1 MLGGF
6 MYYTPMTKAAMKLC
20 FEAHKDQVDKAGVPY
35 VFHPISLA
43 ERFREGQ
50 EAETCVALLHDVLE
64 DTDYT
69 VDDIRA
75 AGMNAEVIE
84 ALLLLNHNP
93 KVEYMD
99 YVRRLSKNNIAR
111 HVKIC
116 DLQHNSNLSRLEK
129 VTEKDLKRVE
139 KYKEALRILF
149 EVEESSEA

>member
-1 MLGGF
+1 

-20 FEAHKDQVDKAGVPY
+20 FEAHKDQVDKAGIPY

-43 ERFREGQ
+43 ERFGEGQ

-75 AGMNAEVIE
+75 AGMNEEVIE

-93 KVEYMD
+93 KVKYMD
-99 YVRRLSKNNIAR
+99 YVRHLSKNNIAR

-116 DLQHNSNLSRLEK
+116 NLQHNSNLSRLEK

-139 KYKEALRILF
+139 KYKDALKILF
-149 EVEESSEA
+149 EVEGSSERK

>member
-1 MLGGF
+1 

-20 FEAHKDQVDKAGVPY
+20 FKAHKEQVDKAGIPY

-43 ERFREGQ
+43 ERFGEDQ

-64 DTDYT
+64 DTDYMS
-69 VDDIRA
+69 D
-75 AGMNAEVIE
+75 EVIE

-99 YVRRLSKNNIAR
+99 YVRHLSKNNIAR

-149 EVEESSEA
+149 EVEESSEV

>member
-1 MLGGF
+1 

-20 FEAHKDQVDKAGVPY
+20 FKAHKDQVDKAGISY

-43 ERFREGQ
+43 ERFGEGQ
-50 EAETCVALLHDVLE
+50 EAEICVALLHDVLE

-75 AGMNAEVIE
+75 AGMSDEVID

-99 YVRRLSKNNIAR
+99 YVLRLSQNNIAR

-116 DLQHNSNLSRLEK
+116 DLQHNSNLSRLET

-149 EVEESSEA
+149 EVEGSSESK

>member
-1 MLGGF
+1 

-20 FEAHKDQVDKAGVPY
+20 FEAHKDQVDKAGIPY
-35 VFHPISLA
+35 LFHPISLA
-43 ERFREGQ
+43 ERFGEDQ

-69 VDDIRA
+69 VDDIRS
-75 AGMNAEVIE
+75 AGMNEEVIE
-84 ALLLLNHNP
+84 ALLLLSHNP

-116 DLQHNSNLSRLEK
+116 DLQHNSNLSRLET

-139 KYKEALRILF
+139 KYKEALKILF
-149 EVEESSEA
+149 EVEGSSEQK

>member
-1 MLGGF
+1 

-20 FEAHKDQVDKAGVPY
+20 FKAHKDQVDKAGISY

-43 ERFREGQ
+43 ERFGEGQ
-50 EAETCVALLHDVLE
+50 EAEICVALLHDVLE

-75 AGMNAEVIE
+75 AGMSDEVID

-99 YVRRLSKNNIAR
+99 YVLRLSQNNIAR

-116 DLQHNSNLSRLEK
+116 DLQHNSNLSHLEK

-149 EVEESSEA
+149 EVEGSSESK

>member
-1 MLGGF
+1 
-6 MYYTPMTKAAMKLC
+6 MYHTPMTKAAMKLC
-20 FEAHKDQVDKAGVPY
+20 FEAHKDQVDKAGIPY

-43 ERFREGQ
+43 ERFGGGQ

-69 VDDIRA
+69 VDDIRV
-75 AGMNAEVIE
+75 AGMSEEVIE
-84 ALLLLNHNP
+84 ALLLMNHNP

-99 YVRRLSKNNIAR
+99 YVRHLSKNDIAR

-116 DLQHNSNLSRLEK
+116 DLQHNSNLSRLET

-149 EVEESSEA
+149 EVEGSSEA

>member
-1 MLGGF
+1 

-20 FEAHKDQVDKAGVPY
+20 FEAHKNQIDKAGIPY

-43 ERFREGQ
+43 ERFGEGR

-75 AGMNAEVIE
+75 AGMNEEVIE

-93 KVEYMD
+93 KVEYMN
-99 YVRRLSKNNIAR
+99 YVRHLSKNDIAR

-116 DLQHNSNLSRLEK
+116 DLQHNSNLSRLET

-149 EVEESSEA
+149 EIEGSSERK

>member
-1 MLGGF
+1 

-20 FEAHKDQVDKAGVPY
+20 FEAHKDQVDKAGIPY
-35 VFHPISLA
+35 IFHPTSLA
-43 ERFREGQ
+43 ERFEEGQ
-50 EAETCVALLHDVLE
+50 EAEICAALLHDVLE
-64 DTDYT
+64 DTNYK
-69 VDDIRA
+69 VDNIRA
-75 AGMNAEVIE
+75 AGMNEEVIE

-99 YVRRLSKNNIAR
+99 YVRHLSKNHIAR

-129 VTEKDLKRVE
+129 VTEKDLKRVG

-149 EVEESSEA
+149 EVEGSSESK

>member
-1 MLGGF
+1 

-20 FEAHKDQVDKAGVPY
+20 FKAHKEQVDKAGIPY

-43 ERFREGQ
+43 ERFGEDQ

-75 AGMNAEVIE
+75 AGMSDEVIE

-99 YVRRLSKNNIAR
+99 YVRHLSKNNIAR
-111 HVKIC
+111 HVKIY

-129 VTEKDLKRVE
+129 VTKKDLKRVE

-149 EVEESSEA
+149 EVEGSSEGK

>member
-1 MLGGF
+1 

-20 FEAHKDQVDKAGVPY
+20 FKAHKNQVDKAGIPY

-43 ERFREGQ
+43 ERFGEGR

-75 AGMNAEVIE
+75 VGMSEEVIE

-99 YVRRLSKNNIAR
+99 YVRHLSKNNIAR

-116 DLQHNSNLSRLEK
+116 DLQHNSNLSRLET

-149 EVEESSEA
+149 EVEENLEA

>member
-1 MLGGF
+1 

-20 FEAHKDQVDKAGVPY
+20 FEAHKDQVDKAGIPY
-35 VFHPISLA
+35 VFHPTSLA
-43 ERFREGQ
+43 ERFGEGQ

-64 DTDYT
+64 DTNYT
-69 VDDIRA
+69 VDDIRS
-75 AGMNAEVIE
+75 AGMNEEVIE

-99 YVRRLSKNNIAR
+99 YVRHLSKNNIAR

-116 DLQHNSNLSRLEK
+116 DLKHNSNLSRLEK

>member
-1 MLGGF
+1 

-20 FEAHKDQVDKAGVPY
+20 FEAHKNQVDKAGIPY

-43 ERFREGQ
+43 ERFGEGQ
-50 EAETCVALLHDVLE
+50 EAEICVALLHDVLE
-64 DTDYT
+64 DADYT
-69 VDDIRA
+69 IDDIRA
-75 AGMNAEVIE
+75 AGMSEEVIE

-99 YVRRLSKNNIAR
+99 YVRHLSKNNIAR

-116 DLQHNSNLSRLEK
+116 DLQHNSNLSRLET

>member
-1 MLGGF
+1 

-20 FEAHKDQVDKAGVPY
+20 FEAHKDQIDKAGIPY

-43 ERFREGQ
+43 ERFGEDQ

-75 AGMNAEVIE
+75 AGMSEEVIE

-99 YVRRLSKNNIAR
+99 YVRHLSKNNIAR
-111 HVKIC
+111 HVKIY

-129 VTEKDLKRVE
+129 VTEKNLKRVE
-139 KYKEALRILF
+139 KYKEALKILF
-149 EVEESSEA
+149 EIEESSEA

>member
-1 MLGGF
+1 

-20 FEAHKDQVDKAGVPY
+20 FKAHKDQVDKAGISY

-43 ERFREGQ
+43 ERFGEGQ
-50 EAETCVALLHDVLE
+50 EAEICVALLHDVLE

-75 AGMNAEVIE
+75 AGMSDEVID

-99 YVRRLSKNNIAR
+99 YVLRLSQNNIAR

-116 DLQHNSNLSRLEK
+116 DLQHNSNLSRLET

-139 KYKEALRILF
+139 KYKEALKILF

>member
-1 MLGGF
+1 

-20 FEAHKDQVDKAGVPY
+20 FEAHKDQVDKAGIPY
-35 VFHPISLA
+35 VFHPTSLA
-43 ERFREGQ
+43 ERFEDGQ

-75 AGMNAEVIE
+75 AGMNEEVIE

-99 YVRRLSKNNIAR
+99 YVRHLSKNNIAR
-111 HVKIC
+111 HVKIY

-129 VTEKDLKRVE
+129 VAKKDLKRVE

>member
-1 MLGGF
+1 

-20 FEAHKDQVDKAGVPY
+20 FEAHKDQVDKAGIPY
-35 VFHPISLA
+35 VFHPTSLA
-43 ERFREGQ
+43 ERFGEGQ

-75 AGMNAEVIE
+75 AGMSEEVIE

-99 YVRRLSKNNIAR
+99 YVRHLSKNNIAR
-111 HVKIC
+111 HVKIYG
-116 DLQHNSNLSRLEK
+116 LQHNPNLSRLEK
-129 VTEKDLKRVE
+129 VTEKDLKRVK

>member
-1 MLGGF
+1 

-20 FEAHKDQVDKAGVPY
+20 FEAHKDQIDKAGIPY

-43 ERFREGQ
+43 ERFGEDQ

-75 AGMNAEVIE
+75 AGMSEEVIE

-99 YVRRLSKNNIAR
+99 YVRHLSKNNIAR
-111 HVKIC
+111 HVKIY

-139 KYKEALRILF
+139 KYKEALKILF
-149 EVEESSEA
+149 EVEGSSEQK

>member
-1 MLGGF
+1 

-20 FEAHKDQVDKAGVPY
+20 FEAHKDQVDKAGIPY
-35 VFHPISLA
+35 IFHPTSLA
-43 ERFREGQ
+43 ERFEEGQ
-50 EAETCVALLHDVLE
+50 EAEICAALLHDVLE
-64 DTDYT
+64 DTNYT
-69 VDDIRA
+69 VDNIRA
-75 AGMNAEVIE
+75 AGMNEEVIE

-99 YVRRLSKNNIAR
+99 YVRHLSKNHIAR

-129 VTEKDLKRVE
+129 VTEKDLKRVG

-149 EVEESSEA
+149 EVEGSSESK

>member
-1 MLGGF
+1 

-20 FEAHKDQVDKAGVPY
+20 FEAHKDQVDKAGISY

-43 ERFREGQ
+43 ERFGEGQ
-50 EAETCVALLHDVLE
+50 EAEICVALLHDVLE

-75 AGMNAEVIE
+75 AGMSDEVID

-99 YVRRLSKNNIAR
+99 YVLRLSQNNIAR

-129 VTEKDLKRVE
+129 L
-139 KYKEALRILF
+139 LRRT
-149 EVEESSEA
+149 

>member
-1 MLGGF
+1 

-20 FEAHKDQVDKAGVPY
+20 FEAHKDQVDKAGIPY
-35 VFHPISLA
+35 VFHPTSLA
-43 ERFREGQ
+43 ERFGEGQ

-64 DTDYT
+64 DTNYT
-69 VDDIRA
+69 VDDIRS
-75 AGMNAEVIE
+75 AGMNEEVIE

-99 YVRRLSKNNIAR
+99 YVRHLSKNNIAR

-116 DLQHNSNLSRLEK
+116 DLKHNSNLSRLEK
-129 VTEKDLKRVE
+129 VTEKDLKRIE

-149 EVEESSEA
+149 EEEGGLEV

>member
-1 MLGGF
+1 

-20 FEAHKDQVDKAGVPY
+20 FEAHKDQVDKAGIPY

-43 ERFREGQ
+43 ERFEEGQ
-50 EAETCVALLHDVLE
+50 EAETCAALLHDVLE
-64 DTDYT
+64 DTNYT

-75 AGMNAEVIE
+75 AGINEEVIE
-84 ALLLLNHNP
+84 SLLLLNHNP

-99 YVRRLSKNNIAR
+99 YIRHLSKNNIAR
-111 HVKIC
+111 HVKVY

-139 KYKEALRILF
+139 KYKKALRILF

>member
-1 MLGGF
+1 

-20 FEAHKDQVDKAGVPY
+20 FEAHKDQVDKAGIPY

-43 ERFREGQ
+43 ERFGEGQ

-75 AGMNAEVIE
+75 TGMSEEVIE

-99 YVRRLSKNNIAR
+99 YVCHLSKNDIAR
-111 HVKIC
+111 YVKIC

-139 KYKEALRILF
+139 KYKKALKILF
-149 EVEESSEA
+149 EVEGSSESK

>member
-1 MLGGF
+1 

-20 FEAHKDQVDKAGVPY
+20 FEAHKDQVDKAGIPY

-43 ERFREGQ
+43 ERFEEGQ
-50 EAETCVALLHDVLE
+50 EEETCVALLHDVLE

-75 AGMNAEVIE
+75 AGISEDVIE

-93 KVEYMD
+93 NVEYMD
-99 YVRRLSKNNIAR
+99 YVHRLSINNIAR

-139 KYKEALRILF
+139 KYKEALRVLF
-149 EVEESSEA
+149 EVEGNSERK

>member
-1 MLGGF
+1 

-20 FEAHKDQVDKAGVPY
+20 FKAHKDQVDKAGISY

-43 ERFREGQ
+43 ERFGEGQ
-50 EAETCVALLHDVLE
+50 EAEICVALLHDVLE

-75 AGMNAEVIE
+75 AGMID

-99 YVRRLSKNNIAR
+99 YVLRLSQNNIAR

-149 EVEESSEA
+149 EVEGSSESK

>member
-1 MLGGF
+1 

-20 FEAHKDQVDKAGVPY
+20 FEAHKDQIDKAGIPY

-43 ERFREGQ
+43 ERFGEDQ

-75 AGMNAEVIE
+75 AGMSEEVIE

-99 YVRRLSKNNIAR
+99 YVRHLSKNNIAR
-111 HVKIC
+111 HVKIY
-116 DLQHNSNLSRLEK
+116 DLQHNSDLSRLEK
-129 VTEKDLKRVE
+129 VAEKDLKRVE

-149 EVEESSEA
+149 EVEGSSEA

>member
-1 MLGGF
+1 

-20 FEAHKDQVDKAGVPY
+20 FEAHKDQVDKAGIPY
-35 VFHPISLA
+35 VFHPTSLA
-43 ERFREGQ
+43 ERFGEGQ
-50 EAETCVALLHDVLE
+50 EAEICVALLHDVLE

-75 AGMNAEVIE
+75 AGMSDEVID

-99 YVRRLSKNNIAR
+99 YVRHLSKNNIAR
-111 HVKIC
+111 HVKIY

-129 VTEKDLKRVE
+129 VTKKDLKRVE

-149 EVEESSEA
+149 EVEGSSESK

>member
-1 MLGGF
+1 

-20 FEAHKDQVDKAGVPY
+20 FEAHKDQVDKAGIPY
-35 VFHPISLA
+35 IFHPTSLA
-43 ERFREGQ
+43 ERFEEGQ
-50 EAETCVALLHDVLE
+50 EAEICAALLHDVLE
-64 DTDYT
+64 DTNYT

-75 AGMNAEVIE
+75 AGMNEEVIE

-99 YVRRLSKNNIAR
+99 YVRHLSKNNIAR
-111 HVKIC
+111 HVKIY

-129 VTEKDLKRVE
+129 VTKKDLKRVE

-149 EVEESSEA
+149 EVEENLEA